1 MKLLK
6 CLFGLGLL
14 LSSTCGQASGLDDYN
29 KISRGSALLVT
40 YSFNSKLFALEDI
53 YSAISEEYKSASN
66 EFEKRKL
73 AKQYEAETLAY
84 MSGVRKENKFFV
96 DIPIT
101 LPEYDFNRQGFAIK
115 EPSGINPSAAMTG
128 DGTDFN
134 YDAAKIG
141 AVSVDID
148 NYGREIFV
156 PMPIAVA
163 EKLAPQL
170 SASRSAV
177 LSIYGTIGKVER
189 TSSFLMSVIHLHMH
203 GTLATLKLES
213 GELMGKLPMKAK

>member
-6 CLFGLGLL
+6 YLFGFGLFL
-14 LSSTCGQASGLDDYN
+14 FATCGQASGLNDYN
-29 KISRGSALLVT
+29 KISRSSALLIA

-53 YSAISEEYKSASN
+53 YSSISDEYKSASN

-73 AKQYEAETLAY
+73 AKQYEAGTLAY
-84 MSGVRKENKFFV
+84 MTGVRKENKFYV

-115 EPSGINPSAAMTG
+115 EPPIINPSAAMTG
-128 DGTDFN
+128 DGTYFS
-134 YDAAKIG
+134 YDSAKFG

-148 NYGREIFV
+148 NYGNEVFLSI
-156 PMPIAVA
+156 PIAVA

-170 SASRSAV
+170 SASRAAV
-177 LSIYGTIGKVER
+177 LSVYGAIGKVER
-189 TSSFLMSVIHLHMH
+189 TSNLFGSTIHLHMP

-213 GELMGKLPMKAK
+213 GEVIGKQSMKAK

>member
-6 CLFGLGLL
+6 CLFGFGLL

-29 KISRGSALLVT
+29 KISRDSALLISH
-40 YSFNSKLFALEDI
+40 SFNSKLFELEDI
-53 YSAISEEYKSASN
+53 YLATSEEYKNASN
-66 EFEKRKL
+66 EFERRKL

-84 MSGVRKENKFFV
+84 MAGVRKENRFYV

-101 LPEYDFNRQGFAIK
+101 LPEYDFSRQGFSIK
-115 EPSGINPSAAMTG
+115 EPSSINPSAAMTG
-128 DGTDFN
+128 DGTYFS
-134 YDAAKIG
+134 YDSSKTG
-141 AVSVDID
+141 TVSVDIG
-148 NYGREIFV
+148 NYGNEIFFS
-156 PMPIAVA
+156 MPIAVA

-177 LSIYGTIGKVER
+177 LSVYGTMGRVDR
-189 TSSFLMSVIHLHMH
+189 TSNLYGSTIHLHMH

-213 GELMGKLPMKAK
+213 GEVIGKQPMKN